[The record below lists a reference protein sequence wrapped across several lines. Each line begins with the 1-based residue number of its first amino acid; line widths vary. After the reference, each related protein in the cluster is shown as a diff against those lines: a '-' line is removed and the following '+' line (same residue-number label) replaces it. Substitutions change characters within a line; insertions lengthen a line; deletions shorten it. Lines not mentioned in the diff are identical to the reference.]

1 LSRCVTSMLKHV
13 GFLPMKN
20 SKGVTLLEYLTVLA
34 AVIFVLLI
42 LVYVVPRNQEVVIDC
57 RIAEISPDI
66 PIRAKEE
73 CRKLNIQR
81 N

>member
-1 LSRCVTSMLKHV
+1 MT
-13 GFLPMKN
+13 KN
-20 SKGVTLLEYLTVLA
+20 DIARILA
-34 AVIFVLLI
+34 HI
-42 LVYVVPRNQEVVIDC
+42 LVVVAMLFLLAIILNVAPRKQVVIDC

-66 PIRAKEE
+66 PVRAKEE

>member
-1 LSRCVTSMLKHV
+1 MT
-13 GFLPMKN
+13 KN
-20 SKGVTLLEYLTVLA
+20 DIARILA
-34 AVIFVLLI
+34 HI
-42 LVYVVPRNQEVVIDC
+42 LVVVAMLFLLAIILDVAPRKQVVIDC

-66 PIRAKEE
+66 PVKAKEE